1 MEQYVYYS
9 IIFFVGLISLL
20 YIYILLEKSISYYE
34 QKKRTKCEKILLP
47 YIDNIFLR
55 MEKKYPNYKTV
66 KRI

>member
-20 YIYILLEKSISYYE
+20 YIYILLEKSISFYE
-34 QKKRTKCEKILLP
+34 QKKRAKCEILLLP